1 MTEAL
6 VINRLGH
13 RGDGIAD
20 TPQGA
25 VYVPYA
31 LPGETVEVERRSD
44 DPERARL
51 LRVVAASSDR
61 VAPVCPHFGRCGGCA
76 VQHWARYAEWKRQL
90 VADALA
96 QAGVSAEVEALI
108 DAHGEGRRRAVLHAR
123 RASDGV
129 VAVGFAAARAHDVV
143 PIDICPVLAP
153 GMHGTI
159 DVARAIAQ
167 VLQGGKP
174 LDIHVTATETGLD
187 VDLRGPGSLQASQTA
202 ALARVA
208 ERHRL
213 ARITRHGELI
223 AQRIPP
229 TLTIGRASVVLPS
242 GAFLQ
247 ATGPGEATLARLV
260 LDHVGAAASVADL
273 FCGLGPFALRLA
285 ERARVTAADNDPAA
299 IAALRQAAA
308 GAKGLK
314 PLAVQVRDL
323 FRRPFT
329 AAELASFDA
338 VVFDPPRQGAQ
349 VQARELAR
357 SRVPVVV
364 GVSCNPATFARDA
377 RILIDGGYRIGAV
390 TPVDQF
396 RYSTHVELVGRFEC

>member
-1 MTEAL
+1 MTERL
-6 VINRLGH
+6 VIDRLGH

-20 TPQGA
+20 TPQGT

-51 LRVVAASSDR
+51 LRVVTASGDR

-90 VADALA
+90 VADTLA
-96 QAGVSAEVEALI
+96 QAGVSTEIEALI
-108 DAHGEGRRRAVLHAR
+108 DGHGAGRRRAVLHAR
-123 RASDGV
+123 RGRDG
-129 VAVGFAAARAHDVV
+129 ALTVGFAAPRAHDVV
-143 PIDICPVLAP
+143 PIDTCPVLAP
-153 GMHGTI
+153 VMYGAI
-159 DVARAIAQ
+159 DAARAIAQ

-187 VDLRGPGSLQASQTA
+187 VDLRGSGPLHASQAA
-202 ALARVA
+202 ALAQVA
-208 ERHRL
+208 ETHRL
-213 ARITRHGELI
+213 ARVTRHGELI

-229 TLTIGRASVVLPS
+229 TLTIGRATVVLPP

-247 ATGPGEATLARLV
+247 ATATGESTLARLV
-260 LDHVGAAASVADL
+260 LDHVGAAAFVADL
-273 FCGLGPFALRLA
+273 FCGIGPFALRLV
-285 ERARVTAADNDPAA
+285 ERARVTAIDNDPAA
-299 IAALRQAAA
+299 IAALRHAAA

-323 FRRPFT
+323 FRRPCT
-329 AAELASFDA
+329 AAELSGFDA

-349 VQARELAR
+349 AQARELAR
-357 SRVPVVV
+357 SRVPIVV

-377 RILIDGGYRIGAV
+377 RVLIDGGYRIGSV
-390 TPVDQF
+390 TPIDQF
-396 RYSTHVELVGRFEC
+396 RYSTHIELVARFER